1 MGMGVNTMAKIAV
14 EGSMQDVQ
22 SALQS
27 SGHEVV
33 TMNES
38 NIQGCQCCVISGQD
52 KNVMGMADRATQA
65 SVINA
70 EGMTADEIVAQVN
83 QRVNG

>member
-1 MGMGVNTMAKIAV
+1 
-14 EGSMQDVQ
+14 MQDVK

-33 TMNES
+33 TMDES
-38 NIQGCQCCVISGQD
+38 NAQSCQCCVISGQD

-83 QRVNG
+83 QRVNA

>member
-1 MGMGVNTMAKIAV
+1 MAKIAV

-22 SALQS
+22 SALEN

>member
-1 MGMGVNTMAKIAV
+1 MGVNIQMARVAV
-14 EGSMQDVQ
+14 EGNMQDVK
-22 SALQS
+22 SALQN

-33 TMNES
+33 TMDEQSVN
-38 NIQGCQCCVISGQD
+38 NCQCCVITGQD

-70 EGMTADEIVAQVN
+70 EGMTAEEVVAQVN
-83 QRVNG
+83 QRVQV